1 VSCAE
6 REEEPGGEAGTGPA
20 GDQAGAGR
28 LAGIREA
35 VEELVRQLD
44 GPVARVS
51 VRSGE
56 TSIEVEWSRPAP
68 EEQGAAPAAA
78 ASEAQAM
85 AAAPVPAAAN
95 GAAAADRAD
104 DGLHAVLAPLV
115 GTFYV
120 APEPNASP
128 FVQPGDL
135 VDVDTTIGII
145 EAMKMMNHIG
155 AERAGRVAEL
165 LVANGETVE
174 FGQELVRI
182 EPMDA

>member
-1 VSCAE
+1 MNGMPE
-6 REEEPGGEAGTGPA
+6 GEEGPA
-20 GDQAGAGR
+20 GEAR

-35 VEELVRQLD
+35 VQELVRQLD

-51 VRSGE
+51 VRAGE
-56 TSIEVEWSRPAP
+56 TMIEVEWSRPAADDP
-68 EEQGAAPAAA
+68 ASQAAGSTPADAAAPRADAAPAEQ
-78 ASEAQAM
+78 S
-85 AAAPVPAAAN
+85 
-95 GAAAADRAD
+95 D
-104 DGLHAVLAPLV
+104 LHAVLAPLV

-135 VDVDTTIGII
+135 VDAETTIGII

-165 LVANGETVE
+165 LVANGEAVE

-182 EPMDA
+182 EPLDG

>member
-1 VSCAE
+1 MSCAE
-6 REEEPGGEAGTGPA
+6 REEEPGGEVAAEPVGS
-20 GDQAGAGR
+20 GR
-28 LAGIREA
+28 LAGIRDA
-35 VEELVRQLD
+35 VEQLVRQLD

-56 TSIEVEWSRPAP
+56 TMIEVEWSRPAP

-78 ASEAQAM
+78 ATEAQAM
-85 AAAPVPAAAN
+85 GAAPAPVATVDGVSP
-95 GAAAADRAD
+95 ADRAD

-135 VDVDTTIGII
+135 VDEDTTIGII

>member
-1 VSCAE
+1 VSDDE
-6 REEEPGGEAGTGPA
+6 REGEPGG
-20 GDQAGAGR
+20 GAP

-44 GPVARVS
+44 GPVARVA

-56 TSIEVEWSRPAP
+56 TMIEVEWSRAPVDPAGGP
-68 EEQGAAPAAA
+68 DAAAAPPAAVASPPAPAAA
-78 ASEAQAM
+78 ANGHDL
-85 AAAPVPAAAN
+85 APVE
-95 GAAAADRAD
+95 GS
-104 DGLHAVLAPLV
+104 GLHAVLAPLV
-115 GTFYV
+115 GTFYA

-128 FVQPGDL
+128 FVRPGDL
-135 VDVDTTIGII
+135 VDADTTIGII

-165 LVANGETVE
+165 LVANGEAVE
-174 FGQELVRI
+174 FGQALVRI

>member
-1 VSCAE
+1 VDVVSDVGE
-6 REEEPGGEAGTGPA
+6 QEEEAAGRA
-20 GDQAGAGR
+20 R

-35 VEELVRQLD
+35 VHELVRQLD
-44 GPVARVS
+44 GPVARVA

-56 TSIEVEWSRPAP
+56 TMIEVEWSRPQA
-68 EEQGAAPAAA
+68 EEAAITAVSPAAA
-78 ASEAQAM
+78 AVPVAGQEAPPAAGDPDAAPRAQA
-85 AAAPVPAAAN
+85 
-95 GAAAADRAD
+95 
-104 DGLHAVLAPLV
+104 GLHAVVAPLV

-120 APEPNASP
+120 APTPNASP

-135 VDVDTTIGII
+135 VDASTTIGII

-165 LVANGETVE
+165 LVADGEAVE

-182 EPMDA
+182 EPMDV

>member
-1 VSCAE
+1 VSCAGQ
-6 REEEPGGEAGTGPA
+6 EEEAASGPPVKPAAEPAVEPA
-20 GDQAGAGR
+20 GADR

-35 VEELVRQLD
+35 VQQLVRQLE

-56 TSIEVEWSRPAP
+56 TMIEVEWSRPAP
-68 EEQGAAPAAA
+68 EEQGAAAAA
-78 ASEAQAM
+78 T
-85 AAAPVPAAAN
+85 AAGP
-95 GAAAADRAD
+95 GAADGASCADRAD

-135 VDVDTTIGII
+135 VDADTTIGII

>member
-1 VSCAE
+1 MNGITE
-6 REEEPGGEAGTGPA
+6 GEEGPA
-20 GDQAGAGR
+20 GGAR

-35 VEELVRQLD
+35 VQELVRQLD

-56 TSIEVEWSRPAP
+56 TMIEVEWSRPAADDLAAHAAGLTP
-68 EEQGAAPAAA
+68 AEAGAAPRAA
-78 ASEAQAM
+78 
-85 AAAPVPAAAN
+85 
-95 GAAAADRAD
+95 GD
-104 DGLHAVLAPLV
+104 DGRDAPERSDLHAVLAPLV

-128 FVQPGDL
+128 FVQLGDL
-135 VDVDTTIGII
+135 VDVGTTIGII

-165 LVANGETVE
+165 MVGNGEAVE

-182 EPMDA
+182 EPLDA